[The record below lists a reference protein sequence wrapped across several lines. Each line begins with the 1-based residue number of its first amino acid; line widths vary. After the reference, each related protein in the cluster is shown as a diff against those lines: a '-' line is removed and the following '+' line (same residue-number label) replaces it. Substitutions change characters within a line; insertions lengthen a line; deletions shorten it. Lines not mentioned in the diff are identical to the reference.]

1 MPTSSPTA
9 AKRAPKPY
17 TTFERQIKL
26 LQERG
31 LTISDPARAA
41 DYLRRIG
48 YYRMS
53 GYCKP
58 FRAADSELF
67 VSGASFEDV
76 VALYLFDK
84 RLRLMMMDALER
96 IEVAVRAEIAAQMGA
111 KNPQAHL
118 EFDYFWVESCDQKSL
133 DASLNA
139 FDAWRREEQKIRNR
153 RDEIVNHHDRE
164 YGTPPPIWASV
175 ELWSFGMLARFY
187 KLMRPEDQRAVATRF
202 GVVRKYLQSWLDAMG
217 FARNVSAHHGRL
229 WNRGVIWR
237 PKLPAPGD
245 IAEFDPPQTK
255 GKQASGRIYSVLCVV
270 VFLLRRI
277 CPRSEWPRRLRRL
290 MEDFPVAPGR
300 SLREMG
306 FPPEW
311 KNSNFWNR

>member
-1 MPTSSPTA
+1 MSPSSPTA
-9 AKRAPKPY
+9 AKHAPKPY
-17 TTFERQIKL
+17 TTFEQQIKL

-48 YYRMS
+48 YYRIS

-58 FRAADSELF
+58 FRAVDSESF

-111 KNPQAHL
+111 KNPPAHL
-118 EFDYFWVESCDQKSL
+118 DSDFLRVESCDQK
-133 DASLNA
+133 
-139 FDAWRREEQKIRNR
+139 FKAWEEKQKLRHY
-153 RDEIVNHHDRE
+153 RDGIVEHHRRE
-164 YGTPPPIWASV
+164 YGTLPPIWASV
-175 ELWSFGMLARFY
+175 ELWSFGMLAQFY
-187 KLMRPEDQRAVATRF
+187 EWMRPEDRRAVATRF
-202 GVVRKYLQSWLDAMG
+202 GVVKMGFLESWLKAMS

-229 WNRGVIWR
+229 WNRAVIWQ
-237 PKLPAPGD
+237 PKLSPGF
-245 IAEFDPPQTK
+245 AGFDPPK
-255 GKQASGRIYSVLCVV
+255 DERASKRIYAVLCVV

-290 MEDFPVAPGR
+290 MEIFPVAPGR
-300 SLREMG
+300 SLSEMG

-311 KNSNFWNR
+311 KNSDFWNR

>member
-1 MPTSSPTA
+1 MPPSPT
-9 AKRAPKPY
+9 APKPY
-17 TTFERQIKL
+17 TTFDQQIEL
-26 LQERG
+26 LQTRG
-31 LTISDPARAA
+31 LKISAPARAA

-48 YYRMS
+48 YYRIS

-58 FRAADSELF
+58 FRVANSESF
-67 VSGASFEDV
+67 VSGASFENV

-84 RLRLMMMDALER
+84 RLRLAMTDALER
-96 IEVAVRAEIAAQMGA
+96 IEIAVRAEIAAQMGA

-118 EFDYFWVESCDQKSL
+118 DFDCLRVESRNQKL
-133 DASLNA
+133 LNTSSEA
-139 FDAWRREEQKIRNR
+139 FNAWRKMHEEQMIRHC
-153 RDEIVNHHDRE
+153 RDEIVNHHRLK
-164 YGTPPPIWASV
+164 YGTLPPIWASV

-187 KLMRPEDQRAVATRF
+187 KLMRPEDRRVVATRF
-202 GVVRKYLQSWLDAMG
+202 GVVKMEFLQSWLDAMG

-277 CPRSEWPRRLRRL
+277 CPRSEWPRRLRCL

-300 SLREMG
+300 SLSEMG

-311 KNSNFWNR
+311 KNSDFWNR

>member
-1 MPTSSPTA
+1 MPTISPTT

-17 TTFERQIKL
+17 TTFEQQIKL

-58 FRAADSELF
+58 FRAADSDLF

-118 EFDYFWVESCDQKSL
+118 EFDCFWVESYDQKSL
-133 DASLNA
+133 NSSYKAFNA
-139 FDAWRREEQKIRNR
+139 LKREERKVRDR
-153 RDEIVNHHDRE
+153 CDEIVNHHDRE

-187 KLMRPEDQRAVATRF
+187 KLMLPEDRRMVATRF
-202 GVVRKYLQSWLDAMG
+202 GVVKMEFLESWLNAMS

-229 WNRGVIWR
+229 WNRAVIWQ
-237 PKLPAPGD
+237 PKLSPGF
-245 IAEFDPPQTK
+245 AGFDPPK
-255 GKQASGRIYSVLCVV
+255 DERASKRIYSVLCVV

-290 MEDFPVAPGR
+290 MEEFPVAPGR

-311 KNSNFWNR
+311 KNSDFWNR